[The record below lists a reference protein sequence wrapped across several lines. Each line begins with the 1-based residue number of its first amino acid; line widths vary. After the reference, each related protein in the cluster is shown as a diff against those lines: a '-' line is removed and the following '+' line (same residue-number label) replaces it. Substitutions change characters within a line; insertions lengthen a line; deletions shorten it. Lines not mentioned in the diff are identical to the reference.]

1 MKTYAMMI
9 LGCKV
14 NDYEATFV
22 RENMDRYFKE
32 VDFRQKADI
41 YLIFTC
47 CVTNTAEAKT
57 RKFIHAARRNNPE
70 AYIAAI
76 GCLSQIKGNSDVF
89 EDVDLI
95 VGSDSKD
102 RIVDLI
108 LDNKKINAVHDN
120 ISTEFED
127 LFIRSYP
134 SKSRSFLKIQDGCNQ
149 FCSYCI
155 IPYSRGRERSGRH
168 ERIIEE
174 AKELVRTNREIVLTG
189 IHTGRYNDGEYD
201 LYRLLKDLCEI
212 DELKTI
218 RLSSIEITEIS
229 DEIVEL
235 MKNNEKIAHHLHI
248 PVQSCNDDILK
259 AMRRPYAIAD
269 YMDRISHIRKEIPDI
284 SISTDLIVGFP
295 GETDDRFADTLEHLR
310 KISFSFIHVFP
321 YSRKSRT
328 AADMMEG
335 HVDPKIKKQRV
346 KDVMELQKPLTQQY
360 QKSLTGKRVRMLAE
374 KCEKGISYGYCREY
388 VYIAVKEELK
398 TGDLYDVI
406 IDDVSEEGVSGHVAE
421 QTV

>member
-22 RENMDRYFKE
+22 RENMDKYFKE

-57 RKFIHAARRNNPE
+57 RKFIHAARRNNPD
-70 AYIAAI
+70 AYIAAV
-76 GCLSQIKGNSDVF
+76 GCLSQIKGDSDVF
-89 EDVDLI
+89 KDVDLI
-95 VGSDSKD
+95 IGSDNKD
-102 RIVDLI
+102 KIVEFI
-108 LDNKKINAVHDN
+108 LNNTKINTVHDN
-120 ISTEFED
+120 ISSKFED

-174 AKELVRTNREIVLTG
+174 AKELVKTNKEIVLTG

-201 LYRLLKDLCEI
+201 LYRLLKDLCDIEGL
-212 DELKTI
+212 ETI

-229 DEIVEL
+229 DEIIEL
-235 MKNNEKIAHHLHI
+235 MKENEKIAHHLHI

-259 AMRRPYAIAD
+259 AMGRPYTISW
-269 YMDRISHIRKEIPDI
+269 YIDRISYIRRQIPDI

-295 GETDDRFADTLEHLR
+295 TENEDRFADTLDHL
-310 KISFSFIHVFP
+310 KQISFSFIHVFP
-321 YSRKSRT
+321 YSRKAGT
-328 AADMMEG
+328 VADHMEG

-346 KDVMELQKPLTQQY
+346 KDVMELEKPLTLNY
-360 QKSLTGKRVRMLAE
+360 RRSLIGKKVKLLVE
-374 KCEKGISYGYCREY
+374 KNENGRSYGYCREY
-388 VYIAVKEELK
+388 VYITVDQMLK
-398 TGDLYDVI
+398 TGELYDVI
-406 IDDVSEEGVSGHVAE
+406 IDDVSEEEVSGHVA
-421 QTV
+421 

>member
-22 RENMDRYFKE
+22 RENMNRYFKE
-32 VDFRQKADI
+32 LDFKQKADI

-57 RKFIHAARRNNPE
+57 RKFIHSARRNNPE
-70 AYIAAI
+70 AYVAAI
-76 GCLSQIKGNSDVF
+76 GCLSQIKSDSEVF
-89 EDVDLI
+89 KDVDLI
-95 VGSDSKD
+95 VGSDEKD

-108 LDNKKINAVHDN
+108 VSGIKMNTVHDK

-168 ERIIEE
+168 ERILEE
-174 AKELVRTNREIVLTG
+174 AKELVKTNKEIVLTG

-201 LYRLLKDLCEI
+201 LCRLLKDLSEI
-212 DELKTI
+212 EGLETI
-218 RLSSIEITEIS
+218 RLSSIEITEIT
-229 DEIVEL
+229 DEIIEL
-235 MKNNEKIAHHLHI
+235 MKKCEKIAHHLHI

-259 AMRRPYAIAD
+259 MMKRP
-269 YMDRISHIRKEIPDI
+269 
-284 SISTDLIVGFP
+284 
-295 GETDDRFADTLEHLR
+295 
-310 KISFSFIHVFP
+310 
-321 YSRKSRT
+321 
-328 AADMMEG
+328 
-335 HVDPKIKKQRV
+335 
-346 KDVMELQKPLTQQY
+346 
-360 QKSLTGKRVRMLAE
+360 
-374 KCEKGISYGYCREY
+374 
-388 VYIAVKEELK
+388 
-398 TGDLYDVI
+398 
-406 IDDVSEEGVSGHVAE
+406 
-421 QTV
+421 